1 MEIKEM
7 KEQMK
12 ELVGLLRQSEV
23 RRKEMEK
30 EMKLREQSVA
40 TALSTPPSVR
50 LVFVFNF
57 ILLFLYFFLYYVYK
71 RVVTFLLLQG
81 NSLKHIA
88 DEMSGPLSPI
98 PVPAQKQLKY
108 TAGIANGSCRESAA
122 FADQTRKVRCTLPLT
137 FCVLHNALLAY
148 TEFLLLSTDGAYGS
162 AINEKISPCWT
173 WWETVEMEEESSSMA
188 ITVQMEVA
196 KTVETLGI
204 N

>member
-30 EMKLREQSVA
+30 ELKLREQSVA

-50 LVFVFNF
+50 LVFVCNF
-57 ILLFLYFFLYYVYK
+57 IFPSP
-71 RVVTFLLLQG
+71 FLLSLCIYECLNFLQLQG

-88 DEMSGPLSPI
+88 DDMSGPLSPI

-108 TAGIANGSCRESAA
+108 TAGIANGSSRESAA
-122 FADQTRKVRCTLPLT
+122 FMDQTRKVRFTPPST
-137 FCVLHNALLAY
+137 FCLLHNALFGL
-148 TEFLLLSTDGAYGS
+148 F
-162 AINEKISPCWT
+162 
-173 WWETVEMEEESSSMA
+173 
-188 ITVQMEVA
+188 
-196 KTVETLGI
+196 
-204 N
+204 